1 MNNHSFNLEFTFTY
15 ANRNYMITRER
26 NFRSLKVM
34 KSGPI
39 LWEFDFLSKNPY
51 FVSKLS
57 EEKEKVEEKAKWDQ
71 RNIFSGD

>member
-1 MNNHSFNLEFTFTY
+1 
-15 ANRNYMITRER
+15 
-26 NFRSLKVM
+26 M